1 MIQKLK
7 VKITKFK
14 ANLPI
19 YLQVSDLLAERIIRG
34 NYPPNAKVPSVREL
48 AEELTT
54 NPRTIQN
61 ALKELIDAG
70 VLITHRGQGN
80 FVTDDRAK
88 IIQLKQ
94 QRIQKKTADYLDSLQ
109 PFLTWEEILLA
120 VKSEIIKR
128 KENEKCQH
136 KD

>member
-109 PFLTWEEILLA
+109 PFLTWDEIMTA
-120 VKSEIIKR
+120 VEDEIRKR
-128 KENEKCQH
+128 KGH
-136 KD
+136 

>member
-1 MIQKLK
+1 

-34 NYPPNAKVPSVREL
+34 NYQPNAKVPSVREL

-80 FVTDDRAK
+80 FVTDERAK

-128 KENEKCQH
+128 KEPEKCQH